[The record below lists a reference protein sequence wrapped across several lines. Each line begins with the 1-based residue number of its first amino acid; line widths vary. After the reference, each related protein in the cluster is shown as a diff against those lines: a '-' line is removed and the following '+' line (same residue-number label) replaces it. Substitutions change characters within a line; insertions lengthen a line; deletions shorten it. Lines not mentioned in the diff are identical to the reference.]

1 ISTDYV
7 SALSASLLFYEAQR
21 SGKFPDNQRV
31 QWRGDSALTDGSVAG
46 VDLVGGYYDAGDN
59 VKFGFP
65 MAYTITMLAWGV
77 VEYSSQFS
85 ANNQLEYALDAIRWG
100 TDYFIKAHPQP
111 NFLYAEV
118 GDGDSDHACW
128 ERPEDMMTPR
138 TVYQIDEQ
146 HPGSDLAGET
156 AAALAAASIAFADV
170 DDGYSSEL
178 VSHAEQ
184 LFDFGVTY
192 QGKYSDSIPAAQNY
206 YPSSWYQD
214 ELAWAAAWLHRATQK
229 QKYMDYLGNPPGGTG
244 GPRTMF
250 SWDDKY
256 VGVQIL
262 AAKYVLEQRV
272 ADAGNW
278 AGYKDQLEQ
287 YICNCVQRGNNNV
300 QKTQGGLLFFNPW
313 ANIQYVA
320 SASLALVVYSDY
332 LKAAEQVVSCPAGLV
347 YPDDL
352 TGFAKSQADYILG
365 QNPKGISYMV
375 GYGQYY
381 PQMVHHRG
389 ASIVSIKENPAPV
402 KCGQGYAEWYN
413 RNQPNPN
420 KIVGAIVGGPD
431 QNENYNDV
439 RTNYQQ
445 NEPATATSAPL
456 VGALAGIA

>member
-1 ISTDYV
+1 MALKKVFGLIFIILLIFVHEANSTDYG
-7 SALSASLLFYEAQR
+7 SALSDSLLFYEAQR
-21 SGKFPDNQRV
+21 SGKLPDNQRV

-46 VDLVGGYYDAGDN
+46 ADLVGGYYDAGDN

-138 TVYQIDEQ
+138 TVLQIDEQ

-156 AAALAAASIAFADV
+156 AAALAAASIAFTDV
-170 DDGYSSEL
+170 DAGYSSEL

-256 VGVQIL
+256 VGLQIL
-262 AAKYVLEQRV
+262 AAK
-272 ADAGNW
+272 
-278 AGYKDQLEQ
+278 
-287 YICNCVQRGNNNV
+287 
-300 QKTQGGLLFFNPW
+300 
-313 ANIQYVA
+313 
-320 SASLALVVYSDY
+320 
-332 LKAAEQVVSCPAGLV
+332 
-347 YPDDL
+347 
-352 TGFAKSQADYILG
+352 ADYILG
-365 QNPKGISYMV
+365 HNPKGISFMV

-389 ASIVSIKENPAPV
+389 ASIVSIKQNPAPV
-402 KCGQGYAEWYN
+402 GCGQGFAEWYN

-420 KIVGAIVGGPD
+420 VIVGAVVGGPD

-456 VGALAGIA
+456 VGVLAGIA